1 MQPQWV
7 PTDRDLAEARI
18 TDFARF
24 VTERT
29 GVPTPDYAALWQWSV
44 QDLPGFWHAL
54 WDYFGLGEI
63 GGAVLAEE
71 TMPGARWFPGTR
83 LNYVDQVV
91 RQFRTDRP
99 AIVALADGGEE
110 VTEVSWTE
118 LIDRTAAF
126 ARTLRSLGVRPGDRV
141 AGYLPNIPEA
151 VIAFLGAAAVGA
163 VWSACGQDYT
173 AKAALDRLGQLE
185 PSVLVTADGYR
196 FGGREHDKR
205 ADIEQL
211 RAGLSSVRE
220 TIVVSRLGLDVP
232 DTLAWSDAVAGT
244 DADPVIETESVDF
257 DHPLWI
263 VFSSGTTGL
272 PKGVMLSRGAIAD
285 GLDALAE
292 AWSWTADD
300 VLVHGLPLFH
310 VHGLILGVLGALRV
324 GSPLIHTGKPTP
336 EAYAAAPGTLYFG
349 VPTVW
354 SRIAENPDAAKQLAD
369 ARLLVSGS
377 APLPVPVF
385 ERLAELTGHAPV
397 ERYGMSET
405 MITLSTR
412 ADGERRP
419 GWVGLPVRGVET
431 RLCDESGAPVPHD
444 GESIGGLQVR
454 GPMLFDGYL
463 NLPEATSDCWTE
475 DGWFRTGD
483 VAVIDQDGFHRI
495 VGRESVDLI
504 KSGGFR
510 VGAGEVETTLLGHPA
525 VAEAAVV
532 GLPDPDLG
540 QRIVAYVVP
549 RAGMTAPAESDLIDH
564 VARELSVHKRPRE
577 VRVVDTLPRNAMGK
591 VQKKLL
597 G

>member
-1 MQPQWV
+1 MPYGPPLLLRSLDPLAV
-7 PTDRDLAEARI
+7 AAGADIPDAVTIDGTRFSRSDLLGAATSVAERIARADR
-18 TDFARF
+18 
-24 VTERT
+24 V
-29 GVPTPDYAALWQWSV
+29 
-44 QDLPGFWHAL
+44 
-54 WDYFGLGEI
+54 
-63 GGAVLAEE
+63 AVLARP
-71 TMPGARWFPGTR
+71 TATTV
-83 LNYVDQVV
+83 LAVV
-91 RQFRTDRP
+91 GCLIAGVTVVPVPPD
-99 AIVALADGGEE
+99 AGSAESAHILADSGAQAWLGE
-110 VTEVSWTE
+110 
-118 LIDRTAAF
+118 A
-126 ARTLRSLGVRPGDRV
+126 
-141 AGYLPNIPEA
+141 PE
-151 VIAFLGAAAVGA
+151 
-163 VWSACGQDYT
+163 
-173 AKAALDRLGQLE
+173 
-185 PSVLVTADGYR
+185 
-196 FGGREHDKR
+196 
-205 ADIEQL
+205 
-211 RAGLSSVRE
+211 
-220 TIVVSRLGLDVP
+220 
-232 DTLAWSDAVAGT
+232 GT
-244 DADPVIETESVDF
+244 DLPVVPVRLHARSWHTYPEPGPATTAFV
-257 DHPLWI
+257 LYT
-263 VFSSGTTGL
+263 SGTTGL